1 MRVMVTG
8 ATGFA
13 GRPVVDALLARGFV
27 VRAALRG
34 PALGGLSPQVEACAI
49 GDIVACED
57 WSGVLRGVEV
67 VVHLAARVHVMR
79 DRAADPMAAFYAA
92 NVAATRRLARSCV
105 DAGVRLF
112 VYASSIKVNGEAT
125 APDRRFDE
133 RSEPAPE
140 DAYGR
145 SKWEAE
151 RMLRDHAGLGLD
163 VTVLRPPL
171 MYGPGVKGNMRS
183 LIRAIECGLPLPFG
197 GVDNVRS
204 LLGVRNFADA
214 VALTVACQSPRP
226 SGRGVFR
233 TYLLSD
239 GEDLST
245 PELIRLIA
253 KAGGWRP
260 RLPRVPTAFLR
271 LAGRLSGRADEVAR
285 ICGSLL
291 VDSSL
296 IGQELGWQ
304 PPMPVEDGISE
315 MVESYR
321 ADRVGR

>member
-13 GRPVVDALLARGFV
+13 GRPVVDALLVRGFV
-27 VRAALRG
+27 VRAALRS
-34 PALGGLSPQVEACAI
+34 PALDGLSPQVEACAI

-105 DAGVRLF
+105 DAGVRRF

-125 APDRRFDE
+125 APGRRFDE

-151 RMLRDHAGLGLD
+151 RMLREHAGLGLD

-197 GVDNVRS
+197 AVDNVRS
-204 LLGVRNFADA
+204 LLGSKLRGCGRADSCLP
-214 VALTVACQSPRP
+214 VAAAQRA
-226 SGRGVFR
+226 RVFR

-304 PPMPVEDGISE
+304 PPMPVEAGISE